1 MEQMLVHSLSP
12 GKYFDKQVYLD
23 DRYILLS
30 PETPFSEQLQK
41 RLLRWG
47 FEYVLTDGQPVDTSS
62 TAPGAEAAEEAP
74 LISVEEGAREGEI
87 LKEVQSS
94 YADALNFTEKL
105 FTNFVTKSELPQ
117 RAVTDKI
124 KEINDLV
131 RGHRQHALRLKHLK
145 NQDKNYVVEHSV
157 KTTMLSLAIGNTVK
171 LPHHKLVELGT
182 ASLLHEIGMIRL
194 PPQLYMTDRKLTDQ
208 ERKAITAHTLLGF
221 KILKQYSYPLNV
233 CLAVLECREYLNG
246 GGYPRGL
253 TGDKM
258 SFYAKVISVTSS
270 FAALV
275 SERPF
280 RESRDE
286 HASMLELLKG
296 RDTLYDGTV
305 LKALVANLSIYPLG
319 SYVELN
325 NGYRG
330 MVVDTSSDSPRAP
343 IVRLMHS
350 PDGERYVDQPHV
362 RTVDSDYRIA
372 RSLDAE
378 EIKDIQQA

>member
-87 LKEVQSS
+87 LKEVQGS
-94 YADALNFTEKL
+94 YTDALNFTEKL

-131 RGHRQHALRLKHLK
+131 RNHRQHALRMKHLK

-275 SERPF
+275 SDRPF

-330 MVVDTSSDSPRAP
+330 MVVDTSTDSPRAP
-343 IVRLMHS
+343 IVRLMRS

-362 RTVDSDYRIA
+362 RTVDSDYGIA
-372 RSLDAE
+372 RSLDTE

>member
-1 MEQMLVHSLSP
+1 MEELLVQSVAP
-12 GKYFDKQVYLD
+12 GKYFNKQVYLD

-30 PETPFSEQLQK
+30 PETPFSEQLQD

-47 FEYVLTDGQPVDTSS
+47 FEYMLTEGQQVDSS
-62 TAPGAEAAEEAP
+62 AAGPGAEAAEDAP

-87 LKEVQSS
+87 LSQVQSA
-94 YADALNFTEKL
+94 YTDALNFTEKL
-105 FTNFVTKSELPQ
+105 FTNFVTKGELPQ
-117 RAVTDKI
+117 RSVTDKI
-124 KEINDLV
+124 KEVNDLV

-145 NQDKNYVVEHSV
+145 NEDKNYVVEHSV

-171 LPHHKLVELGT
+171 LPHHKLIELGT
-182 ASLLHEIGMIRL
+182 GALLHEIGMIRL
-194 PPQLYMTDRKLTDQ
+194 PPQLYMTDRTLSEQ

-221 KILKQYSYPLNV
+221 KILKQQSYPLSV

-246 GGYPRGL
+246 TGYPRGL

-275 SERPF
+275 SDRPF
-280 RESRDE
+280 RGARDE

-296 RDTLYDGTV
+296 RDTLYDATV

-319 SYVELN
+319 SYVALA

-330 MVVDTSSDSPRAP
+330 MVVDTSNDGPRAP
-343 IVRLMHS
+343 IVRLMLS
-350 PDGERYVDQPHV
+350 PDGERYAEQPHV
-362 RTVDSDYRIA
+362 RTSGDDYRIS
-372 RSLDAE
+372 RSLADE
-378 EIKDIQQA
+378 EIKELKRA